1 MAKTVLEIPSPAMLL
16 STADLLRK
24 SQGLRMECIERRMKL
39 QFVLRTS
46 ETQIRR
52 SRTLIA
58 RTPLVYRYRAPWL
71 SCPAALR
78 IMGTALLHSPH

>member
-58 RTPLVYRYRAPWL
+58 RTPLVYRYRA
-71 SCPAALR
+71 AL
-78 IMGTALLHSPH
+78 A

>member
-1 MAKTVLEIPSPAMLL
+1 MAKPVLENSFPAMLP
-16 STADLLRK
+16 STADLLHQ

-46 ETQIRR
+46 KTQIRR

-58 RTPLVYRYRAPWL
+58 KTPLMYRYRNPLA
-71 SCPAALR
+71 
-78 IMGTALLHSPH
+78 

>member
-58 RTPLVYRYRAPWL
+58 RTPLVYRYRAHL
-71 SCPAALR
+71 A
-78 IMGTALLHSPH
+78 

>member
-24 SQGLRMECIERRMKL
+24 SQGLRMEYIGRRMKL

-58 RTPLVYRYRAPWL
+58 RTPLVYRYRDSLA
-71 SCPAALR
+71 
-78 IMGTALLHSPH
+78 

>member
-1 MAKTVLEIPSPAMLL
+1 MAKTVFEIPSPAMLL

-58 RTPLVYRYRAPWL
+58 RTPLVYRYRAPL
-71 SCPAALR
+71 A
-78 IMGTALLHSPH
+78 

>member
-46 ETQIRR
+46 ETEIRR

-58 RTPLVYRYRAPWL
+58 RTPLLYRYRDPLA
-71 SCPAALR
+71 
-78 IMGTALLHSPH
+78 

>member
-46 ETQIRR
+46 ETEIGR
-52 SRTLIA
+52 SRTLLA
-58 RTPLVYRYRAPWL
+58 RTPLVYRYRNPLA
-71 SCPAALR
+71 
-78 IMGTALLHSPH
+78 

>member
-1 MAKTVLEIPSPAMLL
+1 MTKTVLEIPPPAMLL

-58 RTPLVYRYRAPWL
+58 RTPLLYRYRNPLA
-71 SCPAALR
+71 
-78 IMGTALLHSPH
+78 